1 MKQKKPFSQKLNN
14 ILFFL
19 LGILA
24 VVIAG
29 VIFINFQTNAT
40 GSEQKDY
47 VVKDDTQA
55 GETKKSNGL
64 SSSVEKWQEGTI
76 TYNEKKYVYNT
87 SIETYLLMGIDNDEP
102 VSTAK
107 DSVSGGQSDAIFLL
121 VANKETQQMSI
132 ISINRN
138 TMTPI
143 EIYDENGKD
152 LGEMTAQL
160 CGQHGFG
167 DGKKLS

>member
-121 VANKETQQMSI
+121 GSK
-132 ISINRN
+132 
-138 TMTPI
+138 
-143 EIYDENGKD
+143 
-152 LGEMTAQL
+152 
-160 CGQHGFG
+160 
-167 DGKKLS
+167 